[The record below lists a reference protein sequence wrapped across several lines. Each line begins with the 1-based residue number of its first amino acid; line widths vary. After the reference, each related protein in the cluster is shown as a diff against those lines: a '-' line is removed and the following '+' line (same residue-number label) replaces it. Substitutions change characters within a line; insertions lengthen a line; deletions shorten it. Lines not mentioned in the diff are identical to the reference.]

1 MADTL
6 PSSFYLSALFVSFLG
21 CILVTDA
28 TAAMGLEPGLHK
40 LGDMTV
46 ELADNFRLTLK
57 DSDTLA
63 GSAVTMDATIRNFAA
78 FGVLKQLSR

>member
-1 MADTL
+1 
-6 PSSFYLSALFVSFLG
+6 
-21 CILVTDA
+21 
-28 TAAMGLEPGLHK
+28 MGLEPGLHK

-46 ELADNFRLTLK
+46 ELADNYRLTLK

-78 FGVLKQLSR
+78 FGATRRCVETTV